1 MAEEPKAELED
12 PTKRDPIHVHQ
23 RRGRVSNRDTA
34 FGALQE
40 ESRPFNTCQS
50 HPHPSPSM
58 EDKRTAASPPPEKKA
73 IAPHLPRPHQLSL
86 PGAPSQ
92 SAPAQRSI
100 RPLLSAVCMH
110 TTCLHDFPVR
120 QQSAVRD
127 KQPAASSFHP
137 REFAFSFLFLLAQ
150 RLSLK
155 AVAARAQQWVL

>member
-58 EDKRTAASPPPEKKA
+58 EDKRTAASPPQKKKRLRLICLA
-73 IAPHLPRPHQLSL
+73 LISFRCLVLPANQRPPNVAS
-86 PGAPSQ
+86 G
-92 SAPAQRSI
+92 RYY
-100 RPLLSAVCMH
+100 RLSAC
-110 TTCLHDFPVR
+110 CLHDFPVR